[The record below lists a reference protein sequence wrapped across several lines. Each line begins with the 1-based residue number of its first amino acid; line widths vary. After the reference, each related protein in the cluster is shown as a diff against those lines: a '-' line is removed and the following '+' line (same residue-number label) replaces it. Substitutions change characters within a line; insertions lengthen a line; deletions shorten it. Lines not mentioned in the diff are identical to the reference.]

1 MLKKTG
7 LQKMKSRH
15 CRRTWRKMKPR
26 KRRQYI
32 MQIYGIYISICC
44 KSLCFGNKHYICIIY
59 GSWALLMSPLKGK
72 LMDCKRMKLDSFPW
86 DSRSVDKTSKC
97 EGKKLDKFFFPKV
110 ECTATAVLCC

>member
-1 MLKKTG
+1 
-7 LQKMKSRH
+7 
-15 CRRTWRKMKPR
+15 
-26 KRRQYI
+26 

-110 ECTATAVLCC
+110 ECTATAVLCCSLTVVPAFLSSLDKKPLYGSIWGPCG

>member
-1 MLKKTG
+1 MFF
-7 LQKMKSRH
+7 R
-15 CRRTWRKMKPR
+15 
-26 KRRQYI
+26 